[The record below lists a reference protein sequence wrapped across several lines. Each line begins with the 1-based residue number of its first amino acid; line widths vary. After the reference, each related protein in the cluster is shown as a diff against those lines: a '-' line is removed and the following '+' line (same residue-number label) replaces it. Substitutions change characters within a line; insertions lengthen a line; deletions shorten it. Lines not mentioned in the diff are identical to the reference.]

1 MSKRKFVCVAM
12 LFMLCVACRPDGGQR
27 RDEPW
32 KKPEPSSSFYPVSL
46 TELKVVTHQV
56 IYVPVYS
63 HIALPGAE
71 QRTLYLSATL
81 SIRNTDPHQRI
92 ILTAVEYY
100 DSNGAL
106 VEAYLPGSFALAPMA
121 TTEVLVP
128 QLDTRGGSGANFLVK
143 WSAETTVS
151 APIIEAVMAGIM
163 GNSSFAFA
171 RRGRVIQPLPNTS
184 METDKRSKDK
194 AASLSF
200 LENPCGGSPRT
211 QSVVSYGAD

>member
-1 MSKRKFVCVAM
+1 MRKKMWVSSALVLL
-12 LFMLCVACRPDGGQR
+12 LFIACRPDSGQR
-27 RDEPW
+27 RSEPW
-32 KKPEPSSSFYPVSL
+32 KKPQPSASFYPVSL

-63 HIALPGAE
+63 HIMLPGAE

-100 DSNGAL
+100 DTTGAL
-106 VEAYLPGSFALAPMA
+106 VETHLTESFALAPMA
-121 TTEVLVP
+121 STEVIVP

-143 WSAETTVS
+143 WSAETAVS
-151 APIIEAVMAGIM
+151 APLIEAVMAGIM

-171 RRGRVIQPLPNTS
+171 RPGHVVQPLP
-184 METDKRSKDK
+184 
-194 AASLSF
+194 ASSTEPDVL
-200 LENPCGGSPRT
+200 P
-211 QSVVSYGAD
+211 